1 MKKIMLGRWDVHPID
16 TATQRIILNIVG
28 FYVQILVCRNRK
40 DVLWIV
46 EILLEDCNFLSHWL
60 CRRMVYKQVQWWSFY
75 LFSKIVFWKNPS
87 MKIQMQL
94 QIFIGPNVPKRLA
107 IHVFHVPLCIRHWWS
122 RYYWLHIEL
131 GLPSLHNLVGWA
143 LFAKFWKSWK
153 ASPFP

>member
-1 MKKIMLGRWDVHPID
+1 MHRWFHVQLDQKILDGLYSWVFFCN
-16 TATQRIILNIVG
+16 QV
-28 FYVQILVCRNRK
+28 YVQMLVCQNRK

-60 CRRMVYKQVQWWSFY
+60 CRRTVYKQVQWWSFY

-87 MKIQMQL
+87 MKIQTQL
-94 QIFIGPNVPKRLA
+94 QIFIGPNLPKRLA

-131 GLPSLHNLVGWA
+131 GLPSLHYLV
-143 LFAKFWKSWK
+143 AKMNWKWT
-153 ASPFP
+153 FI